1 MEKINK
7 ISTYGTCLKM
17 AIHLDANVPE
27 QIVEA
32 LFVAVLGG
40 GEGGPEL
47 RSRLPAV
54 EEHQLL
60 AIHDVEGGLQPGLA
74 IKDPSKKTT
83 QKTHLKKTTK
93 NVFFVCFFWVFSK
106 FFIFMKI
113 KQTFLFETDL

>member
-1 MEKINK
+1 MEKMNK
-7 ISTYGTCLKM
+7 ISTCLKV

-32 LFVAVLGG
+32 LLVAVLGA

-60 AIHDVEGGLQPGLA
+60 AVHDVEGGLEPGLP
-74 IKDPSKKTT
+74 IKNPPKKTK
-83 QKTHLKKTTK
+83 KTYLKKPNK
-93 NVFFVCFFWVFSK
+93 NLFFGFFQNF
-106 FFIFMKI
+106 
-113 KQTFLFETDL
+113 